1 MPENKPSR
9 LLIDCEGE
17 TGFAKWQDDIF
28 PPKKP
33 VSVSTTMTSAAAP
46 SSTECEKVPVIIK
59 AAPVVQQPP
68 PSVVVPTKPLSS
80 VKGIGAVAPE
90 TKSVLATA
98 HIPEK
103 PPEEPLNQLASAAP
117 SLNKGEG

>member
-9 LLIDCEGE
+9 LLIDYEGE
-17 TGFAKWQDDIF
+17 TGLAKWQDDIY

-33 VSVSTTMTSAAAP
+33 VSASTTMTSAAAP
-46 SSTECEKVPVIIK
+46 SSTECEKVPEIHK
-59 AAPVVQQPP
+59 AAPVVQQTQTP
-68 PSVVVPTKPLSS
+68 VAVPAKPLSS

-90 TKSVLATA
+90 TKAVSATA
-98 HIPEK
+98 PIPEK
-103 PPEEPLNQLASAAP
+103 LPEEPLNQLVSAAP